1 MSFYEL
7 TNTIEIK
14 IVNDE
19 VITDNDIPQYQTDG
33 SVGLDLLA
41 AIKVPEFIKPRSR
54 VLIPTGIAIN
64 INDNNVGAFIFA
76 RSGLAS
82 KSGIAL
88 SNGVGVIDSDY
99 QGELKIS
106 ITNNDP
112 EKIFLLRPKDR
123 IAQLV
128 FLPVKKIKFN
138 LVEKFSTKTFRSEN
152 GFGSTGI

>member
-1 MSFYEL
+1 M
-7 TNTIEIK
+7 
-14 IVNDE
+14 
-19 VITDNDIPQYQTDG
+19 
-33 SVGLDLLA
+33 
-41 AIKVPEFIKPRSR
+41 PEFIKPRSR

-99 QGELKIS
+99 QGELKVS

>member
-7 TNTIEIK
+7 TNIVEIK
-14 IVNDE
+14 IVNNE

-82 KSGIAL
+82 KSGISL

-99 QGELKIS
+99 QGELKVS

-112 EKIFLLRPKDR
+112 EKIFLLNPKDR

-138 LVEKFSTKTFRSEN
+138 LVEKFSTKTSRSEN

>member
-7 TNTIEIK
+7 TNIVEIK
-14 IVNDE
+14 IVNNE

-99 QGELKIS
+99 QGELKVS

-112 EKIFLLRPKDR
+112 EKIFLLRP
-123 IAQLV
+123 
-128 FLPVKKIKFN
+128 
-138 LVEKFSTKTFRSEN
+138 
-152 GFGSTGI
+152 

>member
-19 VITDNDIPQYQTDG
+19 VITENDIPRYQTDG

-41 AIKVPEFIKPRSR
+41 AIETPEVIKPHSR

-76 RSGLAS
+76 RSGLA

-99 QGELKIS
+99 QGELKVS

-112 EKIFLLRPKDR
+112 EKMFLLNPKDR

-128 FLPVKKIKFN
+128 FMPVKKIKFN
-138 LVEKFSTKTFRSEN
+138 LVEKFSTKTSRSEN